1 VSGNIHAV
9 SFAAGPEPY
18 IASLRYAAFVFER
31 WLTKEKY
38 RELRKPVGKLR
49 NITVNCNLKRHT
61 RFDIMS
67 LSDPIAD
74 MLTRIRNAVRV
85 NKEQVNVKASKI
97 CEGVAAVLKKEGYI
111 LDYDRIDDGNQG
123 ILRVM
128 LKYDQEGHSIINEI
142 TRASKPGRRVYSS
155 VEKLP
160 RVLAGMGIAIV
171 STSKGVMSDIN
182 CRQNN
187 IGGEILCTVS

>member
-1 VSGNIHAV
+1 
-9 SFAAGPEPY
+9 
-18 IASLRYAAFVFER
+18 
-31 WLTKEKY
+31 
-38 RELRKPVGKLR
+38 
-49 NITVNCNLKRHT
+49 
-61 RFDIMS
+61 MS

-97 CEGVAAVLKKEGYI
+97 CEGIAVVLKKEGYI
-111 LDYDRIDDGNQG
+111 SDYDRIDDGNQG
-123 ILRVM
+123 ILRVT
-128 LKYDQEGHSIINEI
+128 LKYDQEGRPIINEI
-142 TRASKPGRRVYSS
+142 TRASKPGRRVYCS

-171 STSKGVMSDIN
+171 STSEGVMSDVN

-187 IGGEILCTVS
+187 VGGEILCTVS